1 MAHLN
6 RSAAAALAAAA
17 VAIPFG
23 VAAAVAVTGTTPTG
37 TTPTGTTPTST
48 TPTSTT
54 PTGTTT
60 TSTTPTTP
68 TSTTTTSTT
77 PTATGTTTAVTTG
90 APGATTTETTGTSTT
105 EASPAPSATPTRI
118 AATLTTSQER
128 PVPIG
133 ARGAKGSFVGPVT
146 DAGKLTYRLTFGGL
160 TGKAIAVHIHSGR
173 RGAAGPVVVTLC
185 ARNCAPRT
193 GTATVK
199 KRVVDGLRAGTTYVN
214 VHTKRNPAGE
224 IRGQIRNR

>member
-1 MAHLN
+1 MAQVN

-37 TTPTGTTPTST
+37 TTPTGTTSTSTNTTPTGTTSTSTTPAST

-54 PTGTTT
+54 APTPTGT
-60 TSTTPTTP
+60 P
-68 TSTTTTSTT
+68 
-77 PTATGTTTAVTTG
+77 TAVTTG
-90 APGATTTETTGTSTT
+90 APGAATTESTGTSTT
-105 EASPAPSATPTRI
+105 QTTPTPSTTPTRI
-118 AATLTTSQER
+118 AATLTPGQER

-133 ARGAKGSFVGPVT
+133 ARAAKGSFVGTVT
-146 DAGKLTYRLTFGGL
+146 DAGKLTYRLTFGAL
-160 TGKAIAVHIHSGR
+160 TGKAIAVHIHSGK

-193 GTATVK
+193 GTVSVK
-199 KRVVDGLRAGTTYVN
+199 KRVVDRLRAGTAYVN